1 MENKTIYRN
10 GIPMIFDMFLVKAI
24 IDDEL
29 FDKYSRADLDTIV
42 ESIGYIVADLDIG
55 SWRCAEIGVS
65 PERYL
70 IDAIVEYLND
80 GHTVYELYNLDDCSI
95 IFEYL
100 AQEVEM
106 TELQKSIIRDTTE
119 EELRNFADNTAN
131 DGWDFLANKVPGL
144 MFSKIAENC
153 EELPEELDR
162 ISENVVRKCSG
173 Y

>member
-29 FDKYSRADLDTIV
+29 FGKYSRADLDTIID
-42 ESIGYIVADLDIG
+42 SIGNIVDDLDIG

-70 IDAIVEYLND
+70 IDAVVEYLND
-80 GHTVYELYNLDDCSI
+80 GHTVYELYNLDDCNI

-100 AQEVEM
+100 A
-106 TELQKSIIRDTTE
+106 
-119 EELRNFADNTAN
+119 
-131 DGWDFLANKVPGL
+131 
-144 MFSKIAENC
+144 
-153 EELPEELDR
+153 
-162 ISENVVRKCSG
+162 
-173 Y
+173 

>member
-1 MENKTIYRN
+1 
-10 GIPMIFDMFLVKAI
+10 
-24 IDDEL
+24 
-29 FDKYSRADLDTIV
+29 
-42 ESIGYIVADLDIG
+42 
-55 SWRCAEIGVS
+55 
-65 PERYL
+65 
-70 IDAIVEYLND
+70 
-80 GHTVYELYNLDDCSI
+80 
-95 IFEYL
+95 
-100 AQEVEM
+100 M